1 MIVEQH
7 LQAHRQRTAEQRTE
21 GARMRPAK
29 CTPFQCMGNNTRIG
43 AICADS
49 ESFRSKVWKTTK
61 DKVATVAPSSVSW
74 RRLGRP
80 GRRLARRPRFDVGN
94 R

>member
-1 MIVEQH
+1 
-7 LQAHRQRTAEQRTE
+7 
-21 GARMRPAK
+21 MRPAK
-29 CTPFQCMGNNTRIG
+29 CTPFQCMGNNTRIE

-61 DKVATVAPSSVSW
+61 DRVATVAPSSVSW
-74 RRLGRP
+74 RRLGASLAGAWRG
-80 GRRLARRPRFDVGN
+80 GRGSTSGN